1 MVGKTKDAEFVENT
15 LKFKIIN
22 PGPLPVEVSFAMK
35 KDAAQNTF
43 SISPPALNLAPE
55 ESSYLVIS
63 AFPRTTGNFGD
74 SVICC
79 VKDNPYPL
87 IFDVEAQGVKPEIQV
102 DRKSLNFEKVL
113 LHRLTRQTLKLL
125 NASDLAISW
134 RIEGLENLGDEFV
147 PNQDSGIIKARETF
161 EFHLDFRALKAINI
175 KRKIRVVVGDL
186 DNIIGDCQTEIIE
199 VLAEAYDVALDM
211 RNGLQL

>member
-1 MVGKTKDAEFVENT
+1 MENT

-55 ESSYLVIS
+55 DSSYLVIS
-63 AFPRTTGNFGD
+63 SFPRTTGTFGD

-125 NASDLAISW
+125 NASDLAVSW

-161 EFHLDFRALKAINI
+161 EFHLDFRALKAVNI

-199 VLAEAYDVALDM
+199 ILAEAYDVALDM
-211 RNGLQL
+211 RNSFE